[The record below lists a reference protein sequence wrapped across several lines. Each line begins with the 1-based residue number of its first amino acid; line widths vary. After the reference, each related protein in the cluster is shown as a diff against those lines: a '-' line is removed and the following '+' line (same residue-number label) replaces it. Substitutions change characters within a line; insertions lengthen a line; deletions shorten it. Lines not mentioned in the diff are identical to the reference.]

1 MSNLT
6 FIEYIK
12 LLDERDIQLY
22 DYHKRISYA
31 RYLDLNTKIQKGG
44 SLYSG
49 NFNKNK
55 IFELNKPQL
64 ERVILDLVSKDY
76 TDINNIID
84 IYF

>member
-1 MSNLT
+1 MSNIS

-12 LLDERDIQLY
+12 TLEDKNIELY

-31 RYLDLNTKIQKGG
+31 RYLQLNQHIQKGG
-44 SLYSG
+44 SIFSG

-64 ERVILDLVSKDY
+64 ERVILDLIGKDY
-76 TDINNIID
+76 NDINKIID

>member
-1 MSNLT
+1 MSNLS

-12 LLDERDIQLY
+12 KLEERDIQLY
-22 DYHKRISYA
+22 DYHKRISYV
-31 RYLDLNTKIQKGG
+31 RYLQLNQHIQKGG
-44 SLYSG
+44 SILNG

-64 ERVILDLVSKDY
+64 ERVILDLVGKDY
-76 TDINNIID
+76 TDVNKILE